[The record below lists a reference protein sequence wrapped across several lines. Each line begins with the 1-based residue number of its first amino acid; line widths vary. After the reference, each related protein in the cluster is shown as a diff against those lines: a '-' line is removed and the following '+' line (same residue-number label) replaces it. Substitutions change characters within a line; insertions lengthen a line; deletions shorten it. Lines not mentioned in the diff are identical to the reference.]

1 MTAVNI
7 YIGCRNNIC
16 NNDDDNN
23 NNENARET
31 ISHKNI
37 GVELFA

>member
-1 MTAVNI
+1 MTAVII

-16 NNDDDNN
+16 NNDDGNN
-23 NNENARET
+23 NNENARGT